1 MKIIHRAGYLYLDIK
16 LNNILVGEADEL
28 DVVSSLNKVRLIDF
42 GLSRKYL
49 DPVGQ
54 HIPNKVERV
63 FKGNIVFSSK
73 HLFNLESPSRRDDL
87 ISLGYLMI
95 YMISG
100 DIPFIKEDEEEALG
114 NLQAEQ
120 EREFRRVKA
129 LKNSLTPAQLCNT

>member
-1 MKIIHRAGYLYLDIK
+1 LKIIHRAGYLYLDIK